1 MSNWYT
7 RITTNLAVIP
17 DFISHCE
24 NELLSAKQEV
34 RVYGNVEKNI
44 AALPGVTEHRFNQ
57 LQEIEAVLNYL
68 NIQLRKIRRKHFQKY
83 LEAYNRALTSRD
95 AEKYAEG
102 EDEVIDMEVLINE
115 VALLRNKW
123 LGILK
128 GLEAKQWQMGHI
140 VRLRTAGMED
150 ITIS

>member
-1 MSNWYT
+1 MAHWYS
-7 RITTNLAVIP
+7 RITADLSVIP
-17 DFISHCE
+17 DFITHYE
-24 NELLSAKQEV
+24 TELVSAKQEV
-34 RVYGNVEKNI
+34 KVYGNVEKNI
-44 AALPGVTEHRFNQ
+44 AAIPGITEHRFNQ

-95 AEKYAEG
+95 AEKYVDG
-102 EDEVIDMEVLINE
+102 EDEVIDFEVLINE
-115 VALLRNKW
+115 VALLRNTW

-150 ITIS
+150 ITIG